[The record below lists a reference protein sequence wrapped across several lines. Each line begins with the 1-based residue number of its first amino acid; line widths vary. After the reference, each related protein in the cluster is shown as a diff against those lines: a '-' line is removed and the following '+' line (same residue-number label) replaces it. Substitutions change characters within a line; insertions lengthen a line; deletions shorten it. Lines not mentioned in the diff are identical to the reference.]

1 MKFTPQARRIW
12 EAIAPDQRLR
22 IMNHV
27 WCVRCM
33 KSSSMGNISGKI
45 ENGRL
50 SLSGVCTHCGG
61 VVAKII
67 DPMNSGAGA

>member
-1 MKFTPQARRIW
+1 MKLSPQARRIW
-12 EAIAPDQRLR
+12 EAIAPDRRLR
-22 IMNHV
+22 ILNQV

-33 KSSSMGNISGKI
+33 KSSSMGNITGKI
-45 ENGRL
+45 EGGRL

-67 DPMNSGAGA
+67 EPMSKS

>member
-1 MKFTPQARRIW
+1 MKLSPQAQRIW

-22 IMNHV
+22 ILNSV
-27 WCVRCM
+27 WCVGCM

-61 VVAKII
+61 VVAKIVEA
-67 DPMNSGAGA
+67 NNQS

>member
-1 MKFTPQARRIW
+1 MKFSPQAQRIW
-12 EAIAPDQRLR
+12 EAIAPDRRLR
-22 IMNHV
+22 ILNDV

-33 KSSSMGNISGKI
+33 KSSSMGHTSGKI

-61 VVAKII
+61 VVAKIVE
-67 DPMNSGAGA
+67 P

>member
-12 EAIAPDQRLR
+12 ESIAPDQRLR
-22 IMNHV
+22 ILNHV
-27 WCVRCM
+27 WCVGCM
-33 KSSSMGNISGKI
+33 KSSSMGNINGKV
-45 ENGRL
+45 EKGRL

-67 DPMNSGAGA
+67 EPMSKN

>member
-1 MKFTPQARRIW
+1 MKISPEAQRIW
-12 EAIAPDQRLR
+12 EAIAPERRLR
-22 IMNHV
+22 IINNV

-33 KSSSMGNISGKI
+33 KSSSMGKISGKV

-61 VVAKII
+61 VVAKIVE
-67 DPMNSGAGA
+67 PMDKS

>member
-1 MKFTPQARRIW
+1 
-12 EAIAPDQRLR
+12 
-22 IMNHV
+22 MNHV

>member
-1 MKFTPQARRIW
+1 MKFTPPAQRIW
-12 EAIAPDQRLR
+12 ETIAPDRRLR
-22 IMNHV
+22 ILNSV

-33 KSSSMGNISGKI
+33 KLSSMGNISGKI

-67 DPMNSGAGA
+67 EPMNKS